1 MATAVK
7 TSIWKRAFF
16 NQYNYI
22 LLGSSALFSATTGS
36 WLPAVVGLG
45 AEILW
50 MTLGVDTVPF
60 RKWVAKQEAA
70 EDEHRRAHER
80 AELIYDLED
89 RYVDRYQAL
98 QEMGKEI
105 RKLASEN
112 QGLDTALIQDEMGKL
127 DQLLDSFLKMAT
139 SHQRLAHYLGE
150 NPSSEIER
158 EIAQAQRA
166 LRQEDDPRVQASL
179 KQSIALAQKRLGKHE
194 QIEGAWK
201 ALSVQMDTLEKS
213 FDYLKSHILGI
224 GTREELAEALDD
236 LVAGV
241 STVSELDTSTAD
253 IHDELRAAAA
263 AKAAGAVAGGT
274 NKGS

>member
-1 MATAVK
+1 MGTAVK

-22 LLGSSALFSATTGS
+22 LLGASGVFSAAMGS

-45 AEILW
+45 AEVLW

-60 RKWVAKQEAA
+60 RRWVAKQEATENEA
-70 EDEHRRAHER
+70 RIAAER
-80 AELIYDLED
+80 ASLVRALEE
-89 RYVDRYQAL
+89 RYVERYLAL
-98 QEMGKEI
+98 QMMGNEI

-127 DQLLDSFLKMAT
+127 DQLLDSFVRMAT
-139 SHQRLAHYLGE
+139 SHQRLGHYLEE

-158 EIAQAQRA
+158 EIVQAQRS
-166 LRQEDDPRVQASL
+166 LRQEEDPRVQASL
-179 KQSIALAQKRLGKHE
+179 KQSISLAQKRLGKHE

-201 ALSVQMDTLEKS
+201 ALSVQMDTLGKS

-224 GTREELAEALDD
+224 GSREELAAALDD

-241 STVSELDTSTAD
+241 STVSELDASTAD
-253 IHDELRAAAA
+253 IHEELRAAAA
-263 AKAAGAVAGGT
+263 SRVASG